1 MIKFNQKIEKLRNEL
16 DDIINYLE
24 NVGKSNKKLKKVRS
38 QLDNIDPFVRVNS
51 AITAESIINKNKLQH
66 LH

>member
-1 MIKFNQKIEKLRNEL
+1 MVKFDQKIALLRLEL

-24 NVGKSNKKLKKVRS
+24 NTGKSNKKIKTIRN

-51 AITAESIINKNKLQH
+51 ALMAESIINKNIVSN

>member
-1 MIKFNQKIEKLRNEL
+1 MIKFNQKIAQLRHEL

-24 NVGKSNKKLKKVRS
+24 NTGKSNKKIKKIRS
-38 QLDNIDPFVRVNS
+38 QLDNVDPFVRVNS
-51 AITAESIINKNKLQH
+51 AVAAENIIHKNIMLN

>member
-1 MIKFNQKIEKLRNEL
+1 MIKFNQKIAILRHEL

-24 NVGKSNKKLKKVRS
+24 HTGKSYKKVKKIRN

-51 AITAESIINKNKLQH
+51 AVAAESIINKNILLNSH
-66 LH
+66 

>member
-1 MIKFNQKIEKLRNEL
+1 MVKFNQKIEQLRHEL

-24 NVGKSNKKLKKVRS
+24 NIGRSNKKIRKVRS
-38 QLDNIDPFVRVNS
+38 QLDNIDPFIRVNS
-51 AITAESIINKNKLQH
+51 AMAAESIISKNKFYN

>member
-1 MIKFNQKIEKLRNEL
+1 MIKFNQKIELLRLEL

-24 NVGKSNKKLKKVRS
+24 NIGRSNKKIKRIRN

-51 AITAESIINKNKLQH
+51 AIAAENIINKNKFCN

>member
-1 MIKFNQKIEKLRNEL
+1 MIKFNQKIALLRLEL

-24 NVGKSNKKLKKVRS
+24 NTGKSNKKIRKIRN

-51 AITAESIINKNKLQH
+51 AIMAESIINKNILSN